1 MKTKS
6 LIKRIGITVIFLSV
20 IFPGINCE
28 QKSEQKKYEVRLKGK
43 VDFVFIHY
51 EYWDGRTF
59 LIIGSDPETVYKH
72 FNILHGYVF
81 APTVLIL
88 SPNAVNEI
96 SKYVSNHCIPSNQ
109 HLGTNIFY
117 CISLLKKDSLKP
129 LPGFFHRPNADHF
142 SESSL
147 ANCFLVNQTQ
157 ANTYF
162 NKLVED
168 LYDKGLQLDAL
179 RLGKSLYHNGYY
191 VYDTSY
197 SRRF

>member
-1 MKTKS
+1 MKIQS
-6 LIKRIGITVIFLSV
+6 VIKMTGIAIIFLLV
-20 IFPGINCE
+20 ILSGVNCE
-28 QKSEQKKYEVRLKGK
+28 QKSEQTKDYVKLKEN

-96 SKYVSNHCIPSNQ
+96 AKYVSNHCTPSNQ
-109 HLGTNIFY
+109 HLGANIFY
-117 CISLLKKDSLKP
+117 CISLLKKYSLKP
-129 LPGFFHRPNADHF
+129 LSGFFHGPNADHF
-142 SESSL
+142 RESSL
-147 ANCFLVNQTQ
+147 ADCFLVNQTQ
-157 ANTYF
+157 ANAYF
-162 NKLVED
+162 NKLVEV

-179 RLGKSLYHNGYY
+179 RLGKSLYNNGYY
-191 VYDTSY
+191 LYDTSY